1 MNVRLCMYER
11 DRLSNCGIED
21 RKWKKRQTANLRLKG
36 SEKESFKREQRGEM
50 KANWYRKKK
59 RKQRKTLEKLYFRE
73 FFHGSMRKGNIERE
87 RERERERENDVDAS
101 ITNACSPWILLI
113 IAPIFSWVIFYTF
126 PLDSRFEEQDKK
138 YSWL

>member
-87 RERERERENDVDAS
+87 RERERERCWCFNYERVFSLNIVNYRSDFFMSD
-101 ITNACSPWILLI
+101 ILYVS
-113 IAPIFSWVIFYTF
+113 F
-126 PLDSRFEEQDKK
+126 RFAF
-138 YSWL
+138 WGAR

>member
-50 KANWYRKKK
+50 KAN
-59 RKQRKTLEKLYFRE
+59 
-73 FFHGSMRKGNIERE
+73 
-87 RERERERENDVDAS
+87 
-101 ITNACSPWILLI
+101 
-113 IAPIFSWVIFYTF
+113 
-126 PLDSRFEEQDKK
+126 
-138 YSWL
+138 